1 MNKHQIKARPRHR
14 RRKAVVLTD
23 EERAEIRER
32 YQKGV
37 KGHGYLALAKV
48 FGVHASTIL
57 YVVRGDSRG
66 DV

>member
-1 MNKHQIKARPRHR
+1 MSNLVKERPRHR
-14 RRKAVVLTD
+14 RRKARVLTD

-37 KGHGYLALAKV
+37 KGHGFLALAKV